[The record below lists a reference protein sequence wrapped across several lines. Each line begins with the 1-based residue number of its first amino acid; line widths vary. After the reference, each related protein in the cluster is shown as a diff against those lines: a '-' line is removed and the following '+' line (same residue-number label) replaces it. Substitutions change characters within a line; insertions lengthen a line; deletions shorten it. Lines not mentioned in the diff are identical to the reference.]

1 MQEEQGK
8 RVLEV
13 REVKMLQYSLLS
25 HISEM
30 ITPTFCNSFCPYW
43 YAKFHIF
50 AFMENSKVQESNRI
64 KMDRVLAE
72 FTG

>member
-30 ITPTFCNSFCPYW
+30 ITLTFRNSFCPYW